1 MFSKILIANR
11 GEVAIRI
18 IRACKEMG
26 ISTVAVYSVAD
37 KESLH
42 VALADQSV
50 CIGEAPPSDSYLNA
64 ERIISAA
71 LITNAQA
78 IHPGYGFLSESPRF
92 AGLCY
97 QNGIDFIGPSAEVI
111 TLMGDKDQARQVMKK
126 AGIPIIPGTD
136 ILESAA
142 AAAAAAEKI
151 GYPVLIKARAGGG
164 GKGIRIISSPDE
176 LENAFHTA
184 SHEAHEAFGDG
195 AVYMEKQI
203 KPAKHIEVQIL
214 ADETGNTVCLHEREC
229 SIQRNNQKLV
239 EESPSPA
246 VNEELRRKMTNAAV
260 AAAKAVGYCNAG
272 TIEFL
277 LDKDNCFY
285 FMEMNVRL
293 QVEHA
298 ITEQIT
304 GIDIVKWQIR
314 IAAGVPLDFTQKDI
328 AIEGSSIEC
337 RINASAVGKVTF
349 LHVPGGPRVR
359 FDSALW
365 TGYIVPPFY
374 DALLGKLIV
383 HAKTREESI
392 RKMQAALCELVID
405 GVPNNIDEQISIVSD
420 QRFLTGDYNTDFM
433 KERGDAD
440 GS

>member
-26 ISTVAVYSVAD
+26 ISTVAVYSLAD
-37 KESLH
+37 REALH

-50 CIGEAPPSDSYLNA
+50 CIGEASPSDSYLNA

-92 AGLCY
+92 AELCRK
-97 QNGIDFIGPSAEVI
+97 NGIDFIGPSAETI
-111 TLMGDKDQARQVMKK
+111 ALMGDKDQARQVMEK
-126 AGIPIIPGTD
+126 AGVPIIPGTD
-136 ILESAA
+136 ILDSAEAA
-142 AAAAAAEKI
+142 ADAAGKI

-164 GKGIRIISSPDE
+164 GKGIRIVSSPEE
-176 LENAFHTA
+176 LENAFLTA
-184 SHEAHEAFGDG
+184 SHEAREAFGDG
-195 AVYMEKQI
+195 AVYLEKQI
-203 KPAKHIEVQIL
+203 KPAKHIEIQLL
-214 ADETGNTVCLHEREC
+214 ADETGNTVCLAEREC

-246 VNEELRRKMTNAAV
+246 VSGELRQRMTQAAV
-260 AAAKAVGYCNAG
+260 TAAKTVGYCNAG

-277 LDKDNCFY
+277 LDRDNSFY

-314 IAAGVPLDFTQKDI
+314 IAAGVPLDFTQKDVV
-328 AIEGSSIEC
+328 IEGSSIEC
-337 RINASAVGKVTF
+337 RINAAAVGKVTF

-365 TGYIVPPFY
+365 TGYAIPPYY
-374 DALLGKLIV
+374 DSLLGKLIV
-383 HAKTREESI
+383 HAKTREEAV

-405 GVPNNIDEQISIVSD
+405 GVPNNIDEQISILSD
-420 QRFLTGDYNTDFM
+420 QRFLKGEYNTDFM
-433 KERGDAD
+433 KERGDA
-440 GS
+440 

>member
-1 MFSKILIANR
+1 MFSKILVANR
-11 GEVAIRI
+11 GEVALRV

-26 ISTVAVYSVAD
+26 IQTVAVYSLAD

-50 CIGEAPPSDSYLNA
+50 CIGEAAPSDSYLNT

-71 LITNAQA
+71 LVTNSQA
-78 IHPGYGFLSESPRF
+78 IHPGYGFLSESPDF
-92 AGLCY
+92 AALCAK
-97 QNGIDFIGPSAEVI
+97 NGIDFIGPSAEI
-111 TLMGDKDQARQVMKK
+111 IALMGDKNKARQTMQS
-126 AGIPIIPGTD
+126 AGVPVIPGTELLKNTD
-136 ILESAA
+136 EAA
-142 AAAAAAEKI
+142 KAADRI
-151 GYPVLIKARAGGG
+151 GYPVLIKARSGGG
-164 GKGIRIISSPDE
+164 GKGIRIVNVPEE
-176 LENAFHTA
+176 LDNAFLTA
-184 SHEAHEAFGDG
+184 SHEAQEAFGDG
-195 AVYMEKQI
+195 AVYLEKQI
-203 KPAKHIEVQIL
+203 KPAKHIEIQLL
-214 ADETGNTVCLHEREC
+214 ADETQNIICLAEREC

-246 VNEELRRKMTNAAV
+246 VNDALRTRMMEAAA

-277 LDKDNCFY
+277 LDGDNNFY

-314 IAAGVPLDFTQKDI
+314 IAAGVPLDFKQKDI
-328 AIEGSSIEC
+328 IIDGNSIEC
-337 RINASAVGKVTF
+337 RINAAAVGKVTF

-365 TGYIVPPFY
+365 TGYIVPPYY
-374 DALLGKLIV
+374 DALLGKLVV
-383 HAKTREESI
+383 HAKTREEAI

-405 GVPNNIDEQISIVSD
+405 GVPNNIDEQISILSD
-420 QRFLTGDYNTDFM
+420 HRFVKGDYNTNFI
-433 KERGDAD
+433 KERGDF
-440 GS
+440 

>member
-11 GEVAIRI
+11 GEVALRI

-26 ISTVAVYSVAD
+26 ISTVAVYSTAD

-50 CIGEAPPSDSYLNA
+50 CIGEAAPSDSYLNA

-71 LITNAQA
+71 MITNAEA

-92 AGLCY
+92 AELCVK
-97 QNGIDFIGPSAEVI
+97 NGIDFIGPSHEI
-111 TLMGDKDQARQVMKK
+111 ISMMGDKDRARQMMKK
-126 AGIPIIPGTD
+126 AGVPIIPGTD
-136 ILESAA
+136 ILASADEALKA
-142 AAAAAAEKI
+142 AKKI
-151 GYPVLIKARAGGG
+151 GYPVLIKARSGGG
-164 GKGIRIISSPDE
+164 GKGIRIVTSDAE
-176 LENAFHTA
+176 MENAFLTA
-184 SHEAHEAFGDG
+184 SREAQEAFGDG
-195 AVYMEKQI
+195 AVYLEKQV

-214 ADETGNTVCLHEREC
+214 ADETGNTVCLAEREC

-246 VNEELRRKMTNAAV
+246 VTPALRDQMIKTAIT
-260 AAAKAVGYCNAG
+260 AAKTVGYCNAG

-277 LDKDNCFY
+277 LDQENKFY

-314 IAAGVPLDFTQKDI
+314 IAAGVPLDFKQKDI
-328 AIEGSSIEC
+328 DIEGNSIEC

-365 TGYIVPPFY
+365 TGYFVPPYY
-374 DALLGKLIV
+374 DSLLGKLIV
-383 HAKTREESI
+383 HAKTREEAI
-392 RKMQAALCELVID
+392 RKMHAALCELVVD

-420 QRFLTGDYNTDFM
+420 PRFIRGDYNTDFM
-433 KERGDAD
+433 KERGD
-440 GS
+440 G

>member
-26 ISTVAVYSVAD
+26 IQTVAVYSLAD

-71 LITNAQA
+71 IITNSEA

-92 AGLCY
+92 AALCTK
-97 QNGIDFIGPSAEVI
+97 NGIGFIGPSSDIIA
-111 TLMGDKDQARQVMKK
+111 LMGDKDKARQTMRE
-126 AGIPIIPGTD
+126 AGVPIIPGTD
-136 ILESAA
+136 ILSNAEEAIEAA
-142 AAAAAAEKI
+142 IKI
-151 GYPVLIKARAGGG
+151 GYPVLIKARSGGG
-164 GKGIRIISSPDE
+164 GKGIRIVNAPEE
-176 LENAFHTA
+176 LENAFLAA
-184 SHEAHEAFGDG
+184 SHEAQEAFGDG
-195 AVYMEKQI
+195 AVYLEKQI
-203 KPAKHIEVQIL
+203 NPAKHIEIQLL
-214 ADETGNTVCLHEREC
+214 ADETHHIVCLAEREC

-246 VNEELRRKMTNAAV
+246 VNDDLRTRMTNAAV

-277 LDKDNCFY
+277 LDKSNNFY

-314 IAAGVPLDFTQKDI
+314 IAAGVPLDFTQKDVV
-328 AIEGSSIEC
+328 IEGSSIEC
-337 RINASAVGKVTF
+337 RVNAAAVGKVTF

-365 TGYIVPPFY
+365 TGYIVPPYY
-374 DALLGKLIV
+374 DSLLGKLIV

-405 GVPNNIDEQISIVSD
+405 GVPNNIDEQISIMSD
-420 QRFLTGDYNTDFM
+420 QRFIKGDYNTNFI
-433 KERGDAD
+433 KERGDN
-440 GS
+440 

>member
-26 ISTVAVYSVAD
+26 ISTVAVYSLAD

-50 CIGEAPPSDSYLNA
+50 CIGDASPTDSYLNA

-71 LITNAQA
+71 FITNAQA

-92 AGLCY
+92 AELCVK
-97 QNGIDFIGPSAEVI
+97 NGIDFIGPSHEIIA
-111 TLMGDKDQARQVMKK
+111 LMGDKDKARQVMKN
-126 AGIPIIPGTD
+126 AGVPVIPGTD
-136 ILESAA
+136 ILNSVDEAIK
-142 AAAAAAEKI
+142 AAAEI
-151 GYPVLIKARAGGG
+151 GYPVLIKARSGGG
-164 GKGIRIISSPDE
+164 GKGIRIVNTPEE
-176 LENAFHTA
+176 LENAYLTA
-184 SHEAHEAFGDG
+184 SREAQEAFGDG
-195 AVYMEKQI
+195 AVYLEKQI
-203 KPAKHIEVQIL
+203 KPAKHIEIQLL
-214 ADETGNTVCLHEREC
+214 ADESHNIVCLAEREC
-229 SIQRNNQKLV
+229 SIQKNNQKLI

-246 VNEELRRKMTNAAV
+246 VDDALRAKLTA
-260 AAAKAVGYCNAG
+260 AAAKAARTVGYCNAG

-277 LDKDNCFY
+277 LDMNNNFY

-314 IAAGVPLDFTQKDI
+314 IASGVPLDFTQKDVV
-328 AIEGSSIEC
+328 IEGHSIES
-337 RINASAVGKVTF
+337 RVNASSVGKVTF

-365 TGYIVPPFY
+365 TGYVVPPFY
-374 DALLGKLIV
+374 DSLLGKLIV
-383 HAKTREESI
+383 HAKTREEAI
-392 RKMQAALCELVID
+392 RKIQAALCELVID
-405 GVPNNIDEQISIVSD
+405 GVPNNIDAQISILSD
-420 QRFLTGDYNTDFM
+420 PRFIKGDYNTNFII
-433 KERGDAD
+433 ERGE
-440 GS
+440 S

>member
-26 ISTVAVYSVAD
+26 ISTVAVYSLAD
-37 KESLH
+37 KEALH

-50 CIGEAPPSDSYLNA
+50 CIGEAATSDSYLNA

-92 AGLCY
+92 ATLCR

-111 TLMGDKDQARQVMKK
+111 ARMGDKDQARQIMKK
-126 AGIPIIPGTD
+126 AGVPIIPGTD
-136 ILESAA
+136 ILESAEA
-142 AAAAAAEKI
+142 AAEAAEKI

-164 GKGIRIISSPDE
+164 GKGIRIVTAPEE

-184 SHEAHEAFGDG
+184 SHEAQEAFGDG

-214 ADETGNTVCLHEREC
+214 ADETGNTVCLAEREC

-246 VNEELRRKMTNAAV
+246 VGEALRRKMTDAAV

-277 LDKDNCFY
+277 LDRDNSFY

-314 IAAGVPLDFTQKDI
+314 IAAGVPLDFKQKDI
-328 AIEGSSIEC
+328 AIEGSAIEC

-365 TGYIVPPFY
+365 TGYFVPPFY
-374 DALLGKLIV
+374 DSLLGKLIV
-383 HAKTREESI
+383 HAKTREEAI
-392 RKMQAALCELVID
+392 RKLQAALCELVID

-420 QRFLTGDYNTDFM
+420 QRFLRGDYNTDFM
-433 KERGDAD
+433 KERGD
-440 GS
+440 G

>member
-26 ISTVAVYSVAD
+26 IQTVAVYSLAD

-50 CIGEAPPSDSYLNA
+50 CIGEPAASDSYLNA
-64 ERIISAA
+64 ERIITAA
-71 LITNAQA
+71 LITKAQA

-92 AGLCY
+92 AELCRK
-97 QNGIDFIGPSAEVI
+97 NGIDFIGPQAEI
-111 TLMGDKDQARQVMKK
+111 IALMGDKDRARRTMKE
-126 AGIPIIPGTD
+126 AGVPIIPGTD
-136 ILESAA
+136 ILENADAA
-142 AAAAAAEKI
+142 KQAAEQI
-151 GYPVLIKARAGGG
+151 GYPVLIKARSGGG
-164 GKGIRIISSPDE
+164 GKGIRVVTSKDE
-176 LENAFHTA
+176 LENAFMTA
-184 SHEAHEAFGDG
+184 SHEAQEAFGDG
-195 AVYMEKQI
+195 AVYLEKQI
-203 KPAKHIEVQIL
+203 KPAKHIEIQLL
-214 ADETGNTVCLHEREC
+214 ADETGNIVCLYEREC
-229 SIQRNNQKLV
+229 SIQRNNQKLI

-246 VNEELRRKMTNAAV
+246 VDGALRARMAASAV
-260 AAAKAVGYCNAG
+260 TAARTVGYCNAG

-277 LDKDNCFY
+277 LDKDGNYY

-314 IAAGVPLDFTQKDI
+314 IAAGVPLDFAQKDVV
-328 AIEGSSIEC
+328 IEGCSIEC
-337 RINASAVGKVTF
+337 RINAFSVGRVTF

-359 FDSALW
+359 FDSALF
-365 TGYIVPPFY
+365 TGYLVPPFY

-383 HAKTREESI
+383 HAKTREEAI

-405 GVPNNIDEQISIVSD
+405 GVSNNIDEQISILSD
-420 QRFLTGDYNTDFM
+420 YRFVRGDYHTNFIS
-433 KERGDAD
+433 ERGGD
-440 GS
+440 

>member
-37 KESLH
+37 KEALH

-50 CIGEAPPSDSYLNA
+50 CIGEAATSDSYLNM

-92 AGLCY
+92 AELCRK
-97 QNGIDFIGPSAEVI
+97 NGIDFIGPSAQVM

-126 AGIPIIPGTD
+126 AGVPIIPGTD
-136 ILESAA
+136 ILESAEA
-142 AAAAAAEKI
+142 AAEEAEKI

-164 GKGIRIISSPDE
+164 GKGIRIVNVPEE

-184 SHEAHEAFGDG
+184 SHEAREAFGDG

-214 ADETGNTVCLHEREC
+214 ADETGNTVCLAEREC

-246 VNEELRRKMTNAAV
+246 VSDELRREMAEAAV
-260 AAAKAVGYCNAG
+260 AAAKSVGYCNAG

-277 LDKDNCFY
+277 LDKSNNFY

-314 IAAGVPLDFTQKDI
+314 IAAGVPLDFSQKDVV
-328 AIEGSSIEC
+328 IEGSAIEC
-337 RINASAVGKVTF
+337 RVNAAAVGKVTF

-365 TGYIVPPFY
+365 TGYMVPPYY
-374 DALLGKLIV
+374 DSLLGKLIV
-383 HAKTREESI
+383 HAKTREEAI

-420 QRFLTGDYNTDFM
+420 QRFLRGDYNTDFM
-433 KERGDAD
+433 KERGD
-440 GS
+440 G

>member
-1 MFSKILIANR
+1 VFSKILIANR

-26 ISTVAVYSVAD
+26 ISTVAVYSTAD
-37 KESLH
+37 KEALH

-50 CIGEAPPSDSYLNA
+50 CIGEAAPSDSYLNC

-71 LITNAQA
+71 IITEAQA

-92 AGLCY
+92 AELCAK
-97 QNGIDFIGPSAEVI
+97 NGIDFIGPSADVI
-111 TLMGDKDQARQVMKK
+111 AMMGDKDRARQVMKQ
-126 AGIPIIPGTD
+126 AGVPIIPGTD
-136 ILESAA
+136 ILSNAGEALKAA
-142 AAAAAAEKI
+142 KDI
-151 GYPVLIKARAGGG
+151 GYPVLIKARSGGG
-164 GKGIRIISSPDE
+164 GKGIRIVTSDE
-176 LENAFHTA
+176 EIENAFLTA
-184 SHEAHEAFGDG
+184 SREAQEAFGDG
-195 AVYMEKQI
+195 AVYLEKQI

-214 ADETGNTVCLHEREC
+214 ADETGNTVCLAEREC

-246 VNEELRRKMTNAAV
+246 VSDELRRQMIDAAV
-260 AAAKAVGYCNAG
+260 RATKTVGYCNAG

-277 LDKDNCFY
+277 MDMDNRFY

-314 IAAGVPLDFTQKDI
+314 IAAGVPLSFRQ
-328 AIEGSSIEC
+328 EGITLEGHAIEC

-365 TGYIVPPFY
+365 TGYAVPPYY
-374 DALLGKLIV
+374 DSLLGKLIV
-383 HAKTREESI
+383 HAQTREEAI

-405 GVPNNIDEQISIVSD
+405 GVPNNIDEQISIMSD
-420 QRFLTGDYNTDFM
+420 QRFERGDYNTNFM
-433 KERGDAD
+433 KERGDI
-440 GS
+440 